1 MFRDYLT
8 RLSKA
13 VYMRERRLRIRQYH
27 AKVRAAYL
35 AIPYF
40 DLGPSRVML
49 KSRTYALSSYKR
61 KTRRVA
67 VFTLINQLRGALRC
81 VNDPEH
87 CLFTRLIRARSSGTL
102 DEHDLHMI
110 CWACNVLMT
119 KETRPYVASTLKRV
133 QCKLQMVLG

>member
-8 RLSKA
+8 RLSKT
-13 VYMRERRLRIRQYH
+13 VYIRERRLRIRQYH
-27 AKVRAAYL
+27 AKERAAYS

-49 KSRTYALSSYKR
+49 KNRTYALSAYKR

-67 VFTLINQLRGALRC
+67 VFTLINQLRGALHC

-87 CLFTRLIRARSSGTL
+87 CLFTRLIMRGTL
-102 DEHDLHMI
+102 NEDDIHII
-110 CWACNVLMT
+110 CWACNVLMA
-119 KETRPYVASTLKRV
+119 KETRQYMVSTLKRV